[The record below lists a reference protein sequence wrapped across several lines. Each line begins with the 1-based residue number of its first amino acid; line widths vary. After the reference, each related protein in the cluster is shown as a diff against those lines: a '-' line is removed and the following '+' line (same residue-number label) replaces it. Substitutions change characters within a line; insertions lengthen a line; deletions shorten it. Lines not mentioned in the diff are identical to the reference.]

1 MPSVTTLDFKTS
13 ISETDNNLV
22 VGKYLIK
29 SDSISPPNFKIIG
42 VDADLFYVSDVT
54 YELGYYIPF
63 SLALVPGTA
72 TIVVSLKEKANYEY
86 KPSYQFS
93 IESSDLI
100 NTSKPNLFELK
111 IINVIEAPEFTSA
124 ADITIAE
131 NLPLGKVIHTATAR
145 ADTTRSL
152 TGFSLSPNDYLS
164 INSVSGEIKV
174 AGPIDYEKI
183 KEITIIV
190 TAKDSFGIES
200 IQELNIQIANVNEA
214 PNNIYL
220 SNSQIMENQ
229 MGGIIG
235 LLNGTDPDIGDKITF
250 KTSDSRFE
258 IVNSNQLKLKSDVA
272 LDHEWTPSTQVAVT
286 ATDSKGLS
294 YTESLILSVDNVA
307 GDAPAFDVLG
317 KTLLIT
323 EREMGLAVTTA
334 LALPE
339 VGHHLS
345 YSLVRGNEF
354 FQIDKDSGLITISGA
369 ALTAS
374 QYQITV
380 QAFDTDSGL
389 SAIQDLTLDVV
400 SITLSNDHIK
410 ENTASVKV
418 GVLALLGLDSG
429 GAYSFTVDDPRFE
442 VTSANELKLRL
453 GQSLDFEN
461 SSSVPVKI
469 TFTTS
474 TGGGVGQIE
483 VKVDNVNEAP
493 TEILLSNN
501 HVAEKASGA
510 VIGAVTVLDPDL
522 GDTHTLT
529 VSDSRFE
536 LRGNLL
542 ALKAGQALDFESTPT
557 ITLKLTATD
566 LAGLSKQQ
574 SLILSVDD
582 VNDPA
587 VITGN
592 KTLTYTEEG
601 NAIQIKSSNLNAS
614 DADKT
619 PSFLLTFKVVI
630 DEGQGNPQSGYF
642 YRGSDPSTAIDS
654 FTLADVTS
662 TVASSKIFF
671 KPGTSSVKPVISAI
685 VNDGSVDS
693 APVDLIVKMTA
704 KNDAA
709 TFSVGNFVITEGGS
723 LLLDASHLNAWDED
737 STDAQLVFTVSG
749 TLAGGFTKAGSS
761 SAITSFNL
769 ADVKAGLITYTHNGS
784 ETAPILNFAL
794 KDANLATYTAKQA
807 AVAFASVNDAAIVSG
822 SKTLSYTEEGA
833 AVKITSTILNATD
846 AEGAATDAALSF
858 SVSGE
863 AGNGL
868 NGYFYQGIAV
878 NSPISTFTLA
888 DVKSTDATKMVYFK
902 PGSGSVPPAIAISV
916 SDGSVD
922 SSPVDLIVKMTA
934 KNDAATFSV
943 GNFAITESGSLLLDT
958 SHLNA
963 WDEDSTDAQ
972 LVFTVSGTL
981 AGVFTKAG
989 SSSAITSFN
998 LADVKAGLITY
1009 THNGSETAPILN
1021 FALKDANLAT
1031 YTAKQAAVAFAS
1043 VNDAAIV
1050 SGSKTLSY
1058 TEEGAAIKITS
1069 TILSATD
1076 SEAASDASLRFLVS
1090 GAAANAVNGYF
1101 YQGTATNSPVSSFT
1115 LADVKSTD
1123 ATKMVYFKPGSGSVP
1138 PAITISVSD
1147 GIDNSSPVDLIV
1159 KMTAKNDSAAIAVAK
1174 MPFSPSGSFRLTT
1187 DLIDAI
1193 DEDSSDAQLRFTASG
1208 TLAGS
1213 FKITGSS
1220 TTSTSFSLADVKA
1233 GLVEYTHNGSSSIPT
1248 ITFKLTDANGSIVTM
1263 RSADSTGWGKSYVGT
1278 AGADNI
1284 IGTNGNDS
1292 FTQVGALDTFAG
1304 MDGND
1309 SFAVDHLNISLI
1321 DGGTG
1326 YDTLRLNLDMDFTIL
1341 ADDKLRFIEELN
1353 LNGHY
1358 CRMELNDVIAM
1369 TDSKN
1374 ILKIT
1379 GQSSSTLKIDQNWNF
1394 IEASE
1399 GFSIYT
1405 QGAATLYVGSDITIG

>member
-1 MPSVTTLDFKTS
+1 M
-13 ISETDNNLV
+13 E
-22 VGKYLIK
+22 IK
-29 SDSISPPNFKIIG
+29 SS
-42 VDADLFYVSDVT
+42 
-54 YELGYYIPF
+54 YE
-63 SLALVPGTA
+63 
-72 TIVVSLKEKANYEY
+72 
-86 KPSYQFS
+86 FS
-93 IESSDLI
+93 IEANGAGAHNFSIQIL
-100 NTSKPNLFELK
+100 
-111 IINVIEAPEFTSA
+111 NVIESPEFTSNSEVTIKENISIGSLVLEVNA
-124 ADITIAE
+124 MPDITRTINSYE
-131 NLPLGKVIHTATAR
+131 ITK
-145 ADTTRSL
+145 
-152 TGFSLSPNDYLS
+152 NDYLE
-164 INSVSGEIKV
+164 INSTNGKITLKKTL
-174 AGPIDYEKI
+174 DYENI
-183 KEITIIV
+183 KLLMLQV
-190 TAKDSFGIES
+190 TAKDSAGAGSTQDLTIRIS
-200 IQELNIQIANVNEA
+200 NVNEA
-214 PNNIYL
+214 PSDITL
-220 SNSQIMENQ
+220 SNNQVMENQ
-229 MGGIIG
+229 AGAAIG
-235 LLNGTDPDIGDKITF
+235 LLSAADQDLGGKITF

-258 IVNSNQLKLKSDVA
+258 IINGNQLKLKPGVA

-294 YTESLILSVDNVA
+294 YTESLILKIDNAA
-307 GDAPAFDVLG
+307 GDAPAFDFLD

-323 EREMGLAVTTA
+323 ERESGLAVTTA

-345 YSLVRGNEF
+345 YSLIRGSEF
-354 FQIDKDSGLITISGA
+354 FQIDADSGLITIAGA
-369 ALTAS
+369 ALTGS

-389 SAIQDLTLDVV
+389 STIQDLTLDVI

-410 ENTASVKV
+410 ENTAAVKV
-418 GVLALLGLDSG
+418 GVLGLLGLDSG
-429 GAYSFTVDDPRFE
+429 GSYSFTVDDPRFE
-442 VTSANELKLRL
+442 VTRANELKLKS
-453 GQSLDFEN
+453 GESLDFES
-461 SSSVPVKI
+461 SSSVSVII
-469 TFTTS
+469 TVTTS
-474 TGGGVGQIE
+474 TGLVRSGQIE

-493 TEILLSNN
+493 TEIVLSNN
-501 HVAEKASGA
+501 HVAEKAYGA

-522 GDTHTLT
+522 GDNHTLT

-671 KPGTSSVKPVISAI
+671 KPGTSSVKPVISVI

-704 KNDAA
+704 KND
-709 TFSVGNFVITEGGS
+709 I
-723 LLLDASHLNAWDED
+723 
-737 STDAQLVFTVSG
+737 
-749 TLAGGFTKAGSS
+749 
-761 SAITSFNL
+761 
-769 ADVKAGLITYTHNGS
+769 
-784 ETAPILNFAL
+784 
-794 KDANLATYTAKQA
+794 
-807 AVAFASVNDAAIVSG
+807 
-822 SKTLSYTEEGA
+822 
-833 AVKITSTILNATD
+833 
-846 AEGAATDAALSF
+846 
-858 SVSGE
+858 
-863 AGNGL
+863 
-868 NGYFYQGIAV
+868 
-878 NSPISTFTLA
+878 
-888 DVKSTDATKMVYFK
+888 
-902 PGSGSVPPAIAISV
+902 
-916 SDGSVD
+916 
-922 SSPVDLIVKMTA
+922 
-934 KNDAATFSV
+934 
-943 GNFAITESGSLLLDT
+943 
-958 SHLNA
+958 
-963 WDEDSTDAQ
+963 
-972 LVFTVSGTL
+972 
-981 AGVFTKAG
+981 
-989 SSSAITSFN
+989 
-998 LADVKAGLITY
+998 
-1009 THNGSETAPILN
+1009 
-1021 FALKDANLAT
+1021 
-1031 YTAKQAAVAFAS
+1031 
-1043 VNDAAIV
+1043 
-1050 SGSKTLSY
+1050 
-1058 TEEGAAIKITS
+1058 
-1069 TILSATD
+1069 
-1076 SEAASDASLRFLVS
+1076 
-1090 GAAANAVNGYF
+1090 
-1101 YQGTATNSPVSSFT
+1101 
-1115 LADVKSTD
+1115 
-1123 ATKMVYFKPGSGSVP
+1123 
-1138 PAITISVSD
+1138 
-1147 GIDNSSPVDLIV
+1147 
-1159 KMTAKNDSAAIAVAK
+1159 AAIAVAK
-1174 MPFSPSGSFRLTT
+1174 MPFSPGGSFRLTT
-1187 DLIDAI
+1187 DLIDAV

-1292 FTQVGALDTFAG
+1292 LTQVGALDTFAG

-1309 SFAVDHLNISLI
+1309 SFAVDHLNLSLI

-1358 CRMELNDVIAM
+1358 CRMDLNDVIAM

-1405 QGAATLYVGSDITIG
+1405 QGATTLYVGSDITIG